1 MQRLLAVFIVAL
13 LTGLIATLPLKLVL
27 GLTGHGI
34 DLSRAEI
41 HGSIWN
47 GTIRGARF
55 GQLSIRRAKIHTRPW
70 PLLGGR
76 LAIDW
81 VLADAG
87 LRGSGLAWID
97 LQGDWQARDAHLVGV
112 PVRLGLQR
120 IPGLTEGTVITV
132 SLDRLEITDG
142 HCAAA
147 SGTMNAAVS
156 ADLSQEFGLAVPE
169 LSGVLECRG
178 GDLVAALAGES
189 EDMSI
194 AAEMSFG
201 LTDIAWRLGIT
212 TANPDLGNALA
223 YSAFNLSDGVWRRN
237 GEMRHAD

>member
-13 LTGLIATLPLKLVL
+13 LAGLIATLPLKLVL

-112 PVRLGLQR
+112 PVRLG
-120 IPGLTEGTVITV
+120 
-132 SLDRLEITDG
+132 
-142 HCAAA
+142 
-147 SGTMNAAVS
+147 
-156 ADLSQEFGLAVPE
+156 
-169 LSGVLECRG
+169 CRG